1 VTGNIIKSTI
11 PWNSLSNER
20 WVIIAPVKALRLTL
34 ALIFLIA
41 SLSLLAWGVLP
52 NRREVRRQY
61 LEPTQMQLPTPQ
73 GWIPGSHLSRV
84 DVHLENQQTARI
96 AACFVLIL

>member
-1 VTGNIIKSTI
+1 
-11 PWNSLSNER
+11 
-20 WVIIAPVKALRLTL
+20 VKALRLTL
-34 ALIFLIA
+34 ALIFLVA

-73 GWIPGSHLSRV
+73 GFLPAPRLSGV